1 MSKKLLSVFLVLSML
16 FTMLPITAIAE
27 AAEAN
32 NISIEDTEL
41 PDYPNDTV
49 EAASSSYIEE
59 DTDLQTVTGA
69 VYDYEEEEEA
79 SEEAE
84 IEEEIEEELEEEL
97 MEDNTV
103 SDGLPEITGMMK
115 AAAAPVLMLTPG
127 VSTVSE
133 QFTEI
138 TPGSTYYFD
147 LSSEK
152 DNIDEINTDL
162 PDTTLHYVP
171 FTYAGTVHAYSLH
184 SRSSD
189 DDDAKT
195 DSVTADGNTT
205 DPEHLIG
212 YKSDRSL
219 FVGDYNISNISWSLL
234 SSKDLIFGK
243 TFNTN
248 YKLRVLSAGSN
259 SDSVGDHYR
268 KPDGNEWDQILA
280 KSSGWIKN
288 WSGIWSW
295 GQDTVAN
302 DGFGRMTRGNTSTYG
317 WKNET
322 YYFSNGFRPA
332 LEVLDP
338 DTLGSDGLKEVTL
351 NLNGGSLNGSTDNIK
366 IICAGDSFTAPSSD
380 GLTAPTGKA
389 FDGWKDTS
397 SETIYAEGAD
407 VPHTVDGL
415 TAQWGNDF
423 VQNVETGETYG
434 TLQGAVDAV
443 ADGQTIKLLK
453 DVKEK
458 DITINK
464 SHPLTLELNGKILN
478 SGKDKAITKNGN
490 GTLKITDNSG
500 GSGKI
505 TSANTS
511 STGGTIFLM
520 NGTAANTV
528 LEIKGGTIENTA
540 AGGNAIYNDADGKIV
555 ISNGSPV
562 VVKGDGMAINKVP
575 DLSGYTDVKISAS
588 SNVTGNNAD
597 ILEKDA
603 LTNSNISNYKYLKF
617 ETNNDVARIGS
628 QAYLTLQAAVDAVA
642 DEQTITLLK
651 DIDFTE
657 DEIITTGI
665 SNRDF
670 TLDLNGFTLNGGSGS
685 SSLIQH
691 NNAGTLTITD
701 SQTGGKITSNRA
713 SSTAQG
719 TIAVTANGSL
729 IIDGGTV
736 ENTLDYIELGTDAGI
751 AVNNRGT
758 GYVRINNGTVSA
770 SFAAIFNNS
779 SGSVIVNDGTITG
792 EGNGIYNTSSG
803 SVTVSGGDFCSN
815 GKNARGILVAGSG
828 SVTVS
833 GGTLSPIGENA
844 NAIYIGVQPPL
855 QFPTAR

>member
-1 MSKKLLSVFLVLSML
+1 
-16 FTMLPITAIAE
+16 
-27 AAEAN
+27 
-32 NISIEDTEL
+32 
-41 PDYPNDTV
+41 
-49 EAASSSYIEE
+49 
-59 DTDLQTVTGA
+59 
-69 VYDYEEEEEA
+69 
-79 SEEAE
+79 
-84 IEEEIEEELEEEL
+84 
-97 MEDNTV
+97 
-103 SDGLPEITGMMK
+103 
-115 AAAAPVLMLTPG
+115 
-127 VSTVSE
+127 
-133 QFTEI
+133 
-138 TPGSTYYFD
+138 
-147 LSSEK
+147 
-152 DNIDEINTDL
+152 
-162 PDTTLHYVP
+162 
-171 FTYAGTVHAYSLH
+171 
-184 SRSSD
+184 
-189 DDDAKT
+189 
-195 DSVTADGNTT
+195 
-205 DPEHLIG
+205 
-212 YKSDRSL
+212 
-219 FVGDYNISNISWSLL
+219 
-234 SSKDLIFGK
+234 
-243 TFNTN
+243 
-248 YKLRVLSAGSN
+248 
-259 SDSVGDHYR
+259 
-268 KPDGNEWDQILA
+268 
-280 KSSGWIKN
+280 
-288 WSGIWSW
+288 
-295 GQDTVAN
+295 
-302 DGFGRMTRGNTSTYG
+302 MTRGNTSTYG

-770 SFAAIFNNS
+770 ISVTGTGSAITIEEDNGALQMLAAVTPQNASNKAVTWSVTNEDGSATDKAIISS
-779 SGSVIVNDGTITG
+779 SGLLTAVKNGTVKVTATSVGTPA
-792 EGNGIYNTSSG
+792 
-803 SVTVSGGDFCSN
+803 VSGTLEITISN
-815 GKNARGILVAGSG
+815 QVDPIATATAIADLDVAVGTELTAAGLPTTAEVTLTGGSKINVD
-828 SVTVS
+828 VTWDAGTPAYDKDTAGTYTFS
-833 GGTLSPIGENA
+833 GTLDNLPAGVTNPSDVKAAVNVVVSDTIA
-844 NAIYIGVQPPL
+844 TATAIADLDVAVGTELTAAGLPTTAEVTLTGGSKINVDVTWDAGTPAYDKDTAGTYTFSGTLDNLPAGVTNPSDVK
-855 QFPTAR
+855 AAVNVVVE